1 MIKVH
6 AAFKHLLPIDFI
18 QRIRQAFI
26 TIRTEALSIVKSKE
40 ADVVGDNNT
49 GGRDIIGTLRTSSQ
63 LSLLLRLI
71 GL

>member
-1 MIKVH
+1 MMNLH

-40 ADVVGDNNT
+40 ADVVGDNDT
-49 GGRDIIGTLRTSSQ
+49 GGRDIIGTLRKSSQ
-63 LSLLLRLI
+63 LNLLLRLI